1 MRIALERNIGDNK
14 MKKLLAL
21 TLIALSGGAIAG
33 DAGSDGEAP
42 RNKVFVM
49 VDTSMEKD
57 AQYSGSL
64 ATDYINANLTLGVK
78 TPSKTE
84 FSVKVGGSLKDKD
97 STTESSS
104 YPDTLSNNIEI
115 KLKQSFD
122 IGTFFLPY
130 VSVRLG
136 EKFNYK
142 ATHFT
147 HYAFDAGLKV
157 PLSEKLALDIGARYR
172 NAFDSAEQYRSTRLH
187 AMVLY
192 DVDKSNTVGLRY
204 TQSDA
209 QSYTEERKGW
219 RVHYQ
224 RNY

>member
-14 MKKLLAL
+14 MKKLLAF
-21 TLIALSGGAIAG
+21 TLLALSGAVIAG
-33 DAGSDGEAP
+33 DSGGDGTDAP
-42 RNKVFVM
+42 RNKPFIM

-57 AQYSGSL
+57 AYTSL
-64 ATDYINANLTLGVK
+64 ANEYINVNLTMGVK

-84 FSVKVGGSLKDKD
+84 FSVKVGASAKDVQN
-97 STTESSS
+97 STSDKLT
-104 YPDTLSNNIEI
+104 NNIEF

-130 VSVRLG
+130 VAVRLG
-136 EKFNYK
+136 EKFDYDT
-142 ATHFT
+142 THFT
-147 HYAFDAGLKV
+147 HYAFDAGLKL
-157 PLSEKLALDIGARYR
+157 PLSDKLALDVGARYR
-172 NAFDSAEQYRSTRLH
+172 NAFDTAEKYRSTRLH

-192 DVDKSNTVGLRY
+192 DIDKSNTVGLRY

-209 QSYTEERKGW
+209 QVAKPEEERKGW

>member
-1 MRIALERNIGDNK
+1 
-14 MKKLLAL
+14 MKKLLAF
-21 TLIALSGGAIAG
+21 TLLALSGAVIAG
-33 DAGSDGEAP
+33 DSGGDGTDAP
-42 RNKVFVM
+42 RNKPFVM
-49 VDTSMEKD
+49 VDTSMETD
-57 AQYSGSL
+57 AQYSSSL
-64 ATDYINANLTLGVK
+64 ATEYVNVNLTMGVK

-84 FSVKVGGSLKDKD
+84 YSVKVGGSLKNKD
-97 STTESSS
+97 PSKGS
-104 YPDTLSNNIEI
+104 DTLSNNIEL

-136 EKFNYK
+136 EKFNSD
-142 ATHFT
+142 TSHFT
-147 HYAFDAGLKV
+147 HYAFDAGLKLPV
-157 PLSEKLALDIGARYR
+157 TDKLAIDVGARYR
-172 NAFDSAEQYRSTRLH
+172 NAFDTAEKYRSTRLH

-209 QSYTEERKGW
+209 QYYTEERKGW

>member
-1 MRIALERNIGDNK
+1 
-14 MKKLLAL
+14 MKKLLVL
-21 TLIALSGGAIAG
+21 TLIALSGAAVAG
-33 DAGSDGEAP
+33 DSGGDGEAP

-64 ATDYINANLTLGVK
+64 ATQYINANLTIGVK

-97 STTESSS
+97 SSKETTSS
-104 YPDTLSNNIEI
+104 PDALSNNIEL

-136 EKFNYK
+136 EKFNYNT
-142 ATHFT
+142 THFT
-147 HYAFDAGLKV
+147 HYAFDAGLKI
-157 PLSEKLALDIGARYR
+157 PLSDKLALDVGARYR
-172 NAFDSAEQYRSTRLH
+172 NSFDTAQQYRSTRLH
-187 AMVLY
+187 AMALY
-192 DVDKSNTVGLRY
+192 DFDKSNTVGLRY
-204 TQSDA
+204 TQSEA

>member
-1 MRIALERNIGDNK
+1 MRIAPERNIGDNK
-14 MKKLLAL
+14 MKKLLAF
-21 TLIALSGGAIAG
+21 TLLALSGAVIAG
-33 DAGSDGEAP
+33 DDSGEAP
-42 RNKVFVM
+42 RNKPYVM
-49 VDTSMEKD
+49 VDTSMETD
-57 AQYSGSL
+57 AQYSSPL
-64 ATDYINANLTLGVK
+64 ATEYVNVNLTMGVK

-84 FSVKVGGSLKDKD
+84 YSVKVGGSLKNKD
-97 STTESSS
+97 PSKGS
-104 YPDTLSNNIEI
+104 DTLSNNIEV

-130 VSVRLG
+130 VAVRLG
-136 EKFNYK
+136 EKFNSD
-142 ATHFT
+142 TSHFT
-147 HYAFDAGLKV
+147 HYAFDAGLKLPV
-157 PLSEKLALDIGARYR
+157 TDKLAIDVGARYR
-172 NAFDSAEQYRSTRLH
+172 NAFDTAEKYRSTRLH

-209 QSYTEERKGW
+209 QYYTEERKGW

>member
-14 MKKLLAL
+14 MKKLLVL
-21 TLIALSGGAIAG
+21 TLLAFSGAVIAG
-33 DAGSDGEAP
+33 DDSGEAP
-42 RNKVFVM
+42 RNKPFVM
-49 VDTSMEKD
+49 VDTSMETD
-57 AQYSGSL
+57 AQYSSSL
-64 ATDYINANLTLGVK
+64 ATEYVNINLTMGVK

-84 FSVKVGGSLKDKD
+84 YSVKVGGSLKNKD
-97 STTESSS
+97 PSKGD
-104 YPDTLSNNIEI
+104 DTLSNNIEV

-130 VSVRLG
+130 VAVRLG
-136 EKFNYK
+136 EKFAYDGTK
-142 ATHFT
+142 THFT
-147 HYAFDAGLKV
+147 HYAFDAGVKL
-157 PLSEKLALDIGARYR
+157 PLSESLALDVGARYR
-172 NAFDSAEQYRSTRLH
+172 NSFDTAMKYRSTRLH

-209 QSYTEERKGW
+209 QDYVEERKGW

>member
-1 MRIALERNIGDNK
+1 
-14 MKKLLAL
+14 MKKLLGFTLLAL
-21 TLIALSGGAIAG
+21 CGAVFAG
-33 DAGSDGEAP
+33 DDSGEAP
-42 RNKVFVM
+42 RNKPFVM

-57 AQYSGSL
+57 AYSSL
-64 ATDYINANLTLGVK
+64 ANEYVNVNLTMGVK

-84 FSVKVGGSLKDKD
+84 FSVKVGASAKDVAN
-97 STTESSS
+97 STADKLT
-104 YPDTLSNNIEI
+104 NNIELKI
-115 KLKQSFD
+115 KQSFD

-130 VSVRLG
+130 VAVRLG
-136 EKFNYK
+136 EKFNSDT
-142 ATHFT
+142 THFT
-147 HYAFDAGLKV
+147 HYAFDAGLKL
-157 PLSEKLALDIGARYR
+157 PLSEKLALDVGARYR
-172 NAFDSAEQYRSTRLH
+172 NAFESAEKYRSTRLH

-204 TQSDA
+204 TQSEA

>member
-21 TLIALSGGAIAG
+21 TLLAFSGAVIAG
-33 DAGSDGEAP
+33 DSGGDGTDAP
-42 RNKVFVM
+42 RNKPFIM

-57 AQYSGSL
+57 AYSSL
-64 ATDYINANLTLGVK
+64 ANEYINVNLTMGVK

-84 FSVKVGGSLKDKD
+84 FSVKVGASAKDVQN
-97 STTESSS
+97 STSDKLT
-104 YPDTLSNNIEI
+104 NNIEF
-115 KLKQSFD
+115 KVKQSFD

-136 EKFNYK
+136 EKFDYN
-142 ATHFT
+142 TSHFT
-147 HYAFDAGLKV
+147 HYAFDAGLKI
-157 PLSEKLALDIGARYR
+157 PLTDKLALDVGARYR
-172 NAFDSAEQYRSTRLH
+172 NAFDSAEKYRSTRLH

-209 QSYTEERKGW
+209 LVAKPEEERKGW

>member
-1 MRIALERNIGDNK
+1 
-14 MKKLLAL
+14 MKKLLAFTLL
-21 TLIALSGGAIAG
+21 TLSGAAFAGDSGGDG
-33 DAGSDGEAP
+33 TDAP
-42 RNKVFVM
+42 HNKPYVM
-49 VDTSMEKD
+49 VDTSMERD
-57 AQYSGSL
+57 ASSL
-64 ATDYINANLTLGVK
+64 ANDYINVNLTMGVK

-84 FSVKVGGSLKDKD
+84 FSVKVGASAKDVPN
-97 STTESSS
+97 STSDKLT
-104 YPDTLSNNIEI
+104 NNIEL

-122 IGTFFLPY
+122 VGTFFVPY

-136 EKFNYK
+136 EKFN
-142 ATHFT
+142 ADTTHFT
-147 HYAFDAGLKV
+147 HYAFDAGLKL
-157 PLSEKLALDIGARYR
+157 PLSEKLALDVGARYR
-172 NAFDSAEQYRSTRLH
+172 NSFDTAEKYRSTRLH

>member
-14 MKKLLAL
+14 MKKLLAF
-21 TLIALSGGAIAG
+21 TLLALSGAVIAG
-33 DAGSDGEAP
+33 DDSGEAP
-42 RNKVFVM
+42 RNKPFVM
-49 VDTSMEKD
+49 IDTSMEKD

-64 ATDYINANLTLGVK
+64 ATEYINANITMGVK

-84 FSVKVGGSLKDKD
+84 FSVKVGGSLKDKYSGTD
-97 STTESSS
+97 S
-104 YPDTLSNNIEI
+104 LSNNIELKI
-115 KLKQSFD
+115 KQSFD
-122 IGTFFLPY
+122 IGAFFLPY
-130 VSVRLG
+130 VAVRLG
-136 EKFNYK
+136 EKFNSDT
-142 ATHFT
+142 THFT
-147 HYAFDAGLKV
+147 HYAFDAGLKI
-157 PLSEKLALDIGARYR
+157 PLTDKLALDVGARYR
-172 NAFDSAEQYRSTRLH
+172 NAFDTAEKYRSTRLH

-209 QSYTEERKGW
+209 LVAKPEEERKGW

>member
-21 TLIALSGGAIAG
+21 TLCALSGAVFAG
-33 DAGSDGEAP
+33 DDGGDAP
-42 RNKVFVM
+42 RNKPFIM

-57 AQYSGSL
+57 AYTSL
-64 ATDYINANLTLGVK
+64 ANEYINVNLTMGVK

-84 FSVKVGGSLKDKD
+84 YSVKVGASAKDVQN
-97 STTESSS
+97 STSDKLT
-104 YPDTLSNNIEI
+104 NNIEF
-115 KLKQSFD
+115 KVKQSFD

-136 EKFNYK
+136 EKFDYN
-142 ATHFT
+142 TSHFT
-147 HYAFDAGLKV
+147 HYAFDAGLKI
-157 PLSEKLALDIGARYR
+157 PLTDKLALDVGARYR
-172 NAFDSAEQYRSTRLH
+172 NAFDSAEKYRSTRLH

-209 QSYTEERKGW
+209 LVAKPEEERKGW

>member
-1 MRIALERNIGDNK
+1 MRIAPERNIGDNK
-14 MKKLLAL
+14 MKKLLAF
-21 TLIALSGGAIAG
+21 TLLALSGAVIAG
-33 DAGSDGEAP
+33 DSGGDGTDAP
-42 RNKVFVM
+42 RNKPFIM

-57 AQYSGSL
+57 AYTSL
-64 ATDYINANLTLGVK
+64 ANEYINVNLTMGVK

-84 FSVKVGGSLKDKD
+84 FSVKVGASAKDVQN
-97 STTESSS
+97 STSDKLT
-104 YPDTLSNNIEI
+104 NNIEF
-115 KLKQSFD
+115 KVKQSFD

-136 EKFNYK
+136 EKFDYN
-142 ATHFT
+142 TSHFT
-147 HYAFDAGLKV
+147 HYAFDAGLKI
-157 PLSEKLALDIGARYR
+157 PLTDKLALDVGARYR
-172 NAFDSAEQYRSTRLH
+172 NAFDSAEKYRSTRLH

-209 QSYTEERKGW
+209 LVAKPEEERKGW

>member
-1 MRIALERNIGDNK
+1 
-14 MKKLLAL
+14 MKKLLAF
-21 TLIALSGGAIAG
+21 TLLALSGAVIAG
-33 DAGSDGEAP
+33 DSGGDGTDAP
-42 RNKVFVM
+42 RNKPYVM
-49 VDTSMEKD
+49 VDTSMERD
-57 AQYSGSL
+57 GSTL
-64 ATDYINANLTLGVK
+64 ANDYINVNLTMGVK

-84 FSVKVGGSLKDKD
+84 FSVKVGASAKDVPD
-97 STTESSS
+97 STSDKLT
-104 YPDTLSNNIEI
+104 NNIEL

-136 EKFNYK
+136 EKFDYDT
-142 ATHFT
+142 THFT
-147 HYAFDAGLKV
+147 HYAFDAGLKL
-157 PLSEKLALDIGARYR
+157 PLSDQLALDVGARYR
-172 NAFDSAEQYRSTRLH
+172 NSFDTAKLYRSTRFH
-187 AMVLY
+187 AMMLF
-192 DVDKSNTVGLRY
+192 DIDKSNTVGLRY

>member
-14 MKKLLAL
+14 MKKLLAF
-21 TLIALSGGAIAG
+21 TLLALSGAVFAG
-33 DAGSDGEAP
+33 DDGGDAP
-42 RNKVFVM
+42 RNKPFIM

-57 AQYSGSL
+57 AYTSL
-64 ATDYINANLTLGVK
+64 ANEYINVNLTMGVK

-84 FSVKVGGSLKDKD
+84 YSVKVGASAKDVQN
-97 STTESSS
+97 STSDKLT
-104 YPDTLSNNIEI
+104 NNIEF
-115 KLKQSFD
+115 KVKQSFD

-136 EKFNYK
+136 EKFDYN
-142 ATHFT
+142 TSHFT
-147 HYAFDAGLKV
+147 HYAFDAGLKI
-157 PLSEKLALDIGARYR
+157 PLTDKLALDVGARYR
-172 NAFDSAEQYRSTRLH
+172 NAFDSAEKYRSTRLH

-209 QSYTEERKGW
+209 LVAKPEEERKGW

>member
-1 MRIALERNIGDNK
+1 
-14 MKKLLAL
+14 MKKVLAL
-21 TLIALSGGAIAG
+21 TLLTLSGAVIAG
-33 DAGSDGEAP
+33 DNSGDGADAP
-42 RNKVFVM
+42 RNKPYVM
-49 VDTSMEKD
+49 IDTSMETD
-57 AQYSGSL
+57 AQYASPL
-64 ATDYINANLTLGVK
+64 ATEYVNVNLTMGVK

-84 FSVKVGGSLKDKD
+84 YSVKVGGSLKNKD
-97 STTESSS
+97 PSKGS
-104 YPDTLSNNIEI
+104 DTLSNNIEV

-130 VSVRLG
+130 VAVRLG
-136 EKFNYK
+136 EKFNSDT
-142 ATHFT
+142 THFT
-147 HYAFDAGLKV
+147 HYAFDAGLKL
-157 PLSEKLALDIGARYR
+157 PLSESLAIDVGARYR
-172 NAFDSAEQYRSTRLH
+172 NSFDTAQAYRSTRLH

-204 TQSDA
+204 TQSEA

>member
-14 MKKLLAL
+14 MKKLLAF
-21 TLIALSGGAIAG
+21 TLLALSGAVFAG
-33 DAGSDGEAP
+33 DDSGEAP
-42 RNKVFVM
+42 RNKPYVM

-64 ATDYINANLTLGVK
+64 ATEYINANITMGVK

-84 FSVKVGGSLKDKD
+84 FSVKVGGSLKDKYSGTD
-97 STTESSS
+97 S
-104 YPDTLSNNIEI
+104 LSNNIELKI
-115 KLKQSFD
+115 KQSFD
-122 IGTFFLPY
+122 IGAFFLPY
-130 VSVRLG
+130 VAVRLG
-136 EKFNYK
+136 EKFNSDT
-142 ATHFT
+142 THFT
-147 HYAFDAGLKV
+147 HYAFDAGLKI
-157 PLSEKLALDIGARYR
+157 PLTDKLALDVGARYR
-172 NAFDSAEQYRSTRLH
+172 NAFDTAEKYRSTRLH

-209 QSYTEERKGW
+209 LVAKPEEERKGW

>member
-1 MRIALERNIGDNK
+1 MRIAPERNIGDNK

-21 TLIALSGGAIAG
+21 TLLALSGAVIAG
-33 DAGSDGEAP
+33 DDSGEAP
-42 RNKVFVM
+42 RNKPYVM
-49 VDTSMEKD
+49 VDSSMERD
-57 AQYSGSL
+57 ASTL
-64 ATDYINANLTLGVK
+64 ANDYINVNLTMGVK

-84 FSVKVGGSLKDKD
+84 FSVKVGASAKDVPD
-97 STTESSS
+97 STSDKLT
-104 YPDTLSNNIEI
+104 NNIEL

-122 IGTFFLPY
+122 IGAFFLPY

-136 EKFNYK
+136 EKFDYDT
-142 ATHFT
+142 THFT
-147 HYAFDAGLKV
+147 HYAFDAGLKL
-157 PLSEKLALDIGARYR
+157 PLSDKLALDVGARYR
-172 NAFDSAEQYRSTRLH
+172 NSFDTAKLYRSTRIH
-187 AMVLY
+187 AMVLF
-192 DVDKSNTVGLRY
+192 DIDKSNTVGLRY